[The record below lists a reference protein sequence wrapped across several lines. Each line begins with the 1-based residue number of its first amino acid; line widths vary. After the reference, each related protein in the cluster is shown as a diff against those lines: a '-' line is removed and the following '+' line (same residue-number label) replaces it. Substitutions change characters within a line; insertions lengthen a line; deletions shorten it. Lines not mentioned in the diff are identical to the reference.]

1 MTITKPAQT
10 GRKRSPHRL
19 LGLLMGLAMSAAV
32 VAPGAVVT
40 APPAMAADQ
49 PAPQVLAMKR
59 VSPESV
65 APGSSVQI
73 SFTLAQRAQRV
84 VFVYTDE
91 SLATEKRLE
100 WTGTPAAGP
109 LTATATTPV
118 TADSFSHGLHKL
130 QSVVIYYDSS
140 SLAYYR
146 NSTNQPTLPV
156 SWESLDFT
164 VNNPAKV
171 LVPNANLVPPGLGMR
186 KESGYSYALVAVDHG
201 TWTAPPSSYSY
212 EWFRDGVRQ
221 NSEGEDFFV
230 SGSYAGTGSGLTLKL
245 TAMAPGRLPE
255 TVETAPFYFV
265 DATEP
270 VLAPNISVRTPTKAV
285 FDPATIKGLPAGAK
299 PSVSYQWL
307 VDRVKPIAGATGDTY
322 VPKPYEAGKQL
333 GVAAVVSYRGR
344 VVGTFRSA
352 SDPSVKMQSL
362 LRDFDG
368 DSRPDVITRKPN
380 GTLTLFS
387 GAPGGFSS
395 GSKDIGWGWAGF
407 TSLSSPGDFDGDGF
421 MDVLARDASGQLW
434 LYRGNGRGG
443 WLGSSVIGTGW
454 GVFSEIIPASDFN
467 GDGTSDILARDAQG
481 RLFLYPGNGRGG
493 WLPASQV
500 GQGWNIFNKVFTPGD
515 FSGDGVSDILARGTD
530 GQLNAYYPDGKGG
543 WSSSRVLKGNYA
555 SNRFMGPMG
564 GLNSTE
570 MYNYFFAVTDQG
582 EFRVEQMSHEG
593 YYYRQ
598 SYQIG
603 TGWGYLTA
611 VF

>member
-1 MTITKPAQT
+1 
-10 GRKRSPHRL
+10 
-19 LGLLMGLAMSAAV
+19 MGLTMSAAL
-32 VAPGAVVT
+32 VAPGAVLT
-40 APPAMAADQ
+40 GSPAMAAEQ
-49 PAPQVLAMKR
+49 PAPQVTAMKR
-59 VSPESV
+59 ASPETV
-65 APGSSVQI
+65 TPGSAVQI
-73 SFTLAQRAQRV
+73 NFTLAQRAQRV
-84 VFVYTDE
+84 VFVFKDG
-91 SLATEKRLE
+91 SLATENRLE

-109 LTATATTPV
+109 FTATASAPATG
-118 TADSFSHGLHKL
+118 AFSHGLHKL
-130 QSVVIYYDSS
+130 QSVVIYYGSD

-146 NSTNQPTLPV
+146 GSPNQPTLPV

-164 VNNPAKV
+164 VNNPGSV
-171 LVPNANLVPPGLGMR
+171 LVPNSNLVPPRLGIR
-186 KESGYSYALVAVDHG
+186 KEAGYSYASFSVDHG
-201 TWTAPPSSYSY
+201 TWSAPPSSYSY
-212 EWFRDGVRQ
+212 EWFRDGLRQ
-221 NSEGEDFFV
+221 NADAGEFYVPDT
-230 SGSYAGTGSGLTLKL
+230 YAGTGSGLTLKL

-255 TVETAPFYFV
+255 TVETAPFYLV

-270 VLAPNISVRTPTKAV
+270 HLAPNVSVRTPTKAV
-285 FDPATIKGLPAGAK
+285 FDASTIKGLPAGAK

-307 VDRVKPIAGATGDTY
+307 VDKVKPIAGATGDTY
-322 VPKPYEAGKQL
+322 VPKPYEVGKQI
-333 GVAAVVSYRGR
+333 GVAAVVSYGGS
-344 VVGTFRSA
+344 VVGIFRSP
-352 SDPSVKMQSL
+352 SDPTVRMHSL

-387 GAPGGFSS
+387 GAPGGDFTS

-421 MDVLARDASGQLW
+421 MDVLARDTSGQLW
-434 LYRGNGRGG
+434 LYRGNGRAG

-530 GQLNAYYPDGKGG
+530 GRLNAYYPDGKGG
-543 WSSSRVLKGNYA
+543 WTSSRVLDGNYA
-555 SNRFMGPMG
+555 SNRYMGPLG
-564 GLNSTE
+564 GFNPGE
-570 MYNYFFAVTDQG
+570 IYNYFFSVTDQG
-582 EFRVEQMSHEG
+582 VFRGEEMSTDS
-593 YYYRQ
+593 YSYRQ